1 MDDATPLLDREAR
14 SLVQRLR
21 LWTPARH
28 AAATGRLGTRG
39 DLVHHLAQSLADR
52 AAEVDGTAPRR
63 LPRLDSDLGLADQ
76 LAVTADDLVRAG
88 PAPALARAVT
98 AHLLLHRIELLQDA
112 VPPGLADA
120 LGLPDVLAAGR
131 QECDRSRSTRSTA
144 GSPPSA
150 AQGPAED
157 GDAATGHR
165 GEGGE
170 G

>member
-1 MDDATPLLDREAR
+1 MNDATPLLDREAR

-52 AAEVDGTAPRR
+52 AAEIDGTAPRR

-76 LAVTADDLVRAG
+76 LAVTADDLVRAA
-88 PAPALARAVT
+88 PSPALARAVT
-98 AHLLLHRIELLQDA
+98 AHLLLHRTELLQDA

-120 LGLPDVLAAGR
+120 LGLPDVLAAGQ
-131 QECDRSRSTRSTA
+131 QECDRSRSARATA
-144 GSPPSA
+144 GFPPSA
-150 AQGPAED
+150 ARGPAED
-157 GDAATGHR
+157 GDPAVDHR
-165 GEGGE
+165 GGE